1 VVRMLALVFDPSP
14 ARLPLAGALSRIRP
28 WLSLV
33 GPGPLSLR
41 EVEEGPRPGRDWVR
55 LEVLRTG
62 VCGSD
67 VKQAT
72 LQASS
77 DNPLSALI
85 SFPHVPGHE
94 IVAAVAESRADLG
107 WEQGLGVAVDPWL
120 GCVARGY
127 RNPCPACRAGFPPH
141 CARVLNG
148 GPWGS
153 GHGMHL
159 GTVRGLPGGFSQFIW
174 AHRSQ
179 IHPLPDGLALGVA
192 VLADPLAVALHA
204 VARAPDF
211 GGGAVLVI
219 GAGTIGLSLALAA
232 RTRWPQ
238 RRVFVTCAWDRQR
251 SLVAGLGAVP
261 LPSGPES
268 VVRAMSEISGAAL
281 ARPWRGGPWALGA
294 GTPLVLDSIG
304 APATMEL
311 ALRAL
316 EPGGTV
322 VTVGVGRP
330 ARAETTLTYYKE
342 ARILGSNGYGSSGP
356 GGPHLLDSAL
366 RLLTERADQVSSW
379 LTHLVPIRGW
389 REAFT
394 AAARPDRSGAI
405 KVTLSLREE

>member
-1 VVRMLALVFDPSP
+1 MLALVFDPSP
-14 ARLPLAGALSRIRP
+14 VRLPAAGVLSRVKPWLPLAA
-28 WLSLV
+28 
-33 GPGPLSLR
+33 PGPLSLR
-41 EVEEGPRPGRDWVR
+41 ELEETQRPGPDWTR

-94 IVAAVAESRADLG
+94 IVAAVAEPRPDLG
-107 WEQGLGVAVDPWL
+107 WGLGQAVAVDPWL
-120 GCVARGY
+120 GCAARGY
-127 RNPCPACRAGFPPH
+127 GNPCPACRAGFPPH
-141 CARVLNG
+141 CSRVLNG

-159 GTVRGLPGGFSQFIW
+159 GTVRGLPGGFAQFIF
-174 AHRSQ
+174 AHSSQ
-179 IHPLPDGLALGVA
+179 IHPLPDGLDQGVA

-204 VARAPDF
+204 VAQAPE
-211 GGGAVLVI
+211 GGDGPVLVI

-232 RTRWPQ
+232 TTRWPQ
-238 RRVFVTCAWDRQR
+238 RSVFVTCAWDLQR
-251 SLVAGLGAVP
+251 SLVADLGAQP
-261 LPSGPES
+261 LPAGAEA
-268 VVRAMSEISGAAL
+268 VVLEMAAVCGAAL
-281 ARPWRGGPWALGA
+281 ARPWRGGPWTLGA

-304 APATMEL
+304 TPATTQL
-311 ALRAL
+311 ALRVLA
-316 EPGGTV
+316 PGGTL

-342 ARILGSNGYGSSGP
+342 ARILGSNGYGIAHP

-366 RLLTERADQVSSW
+366 RLLTERADLVSSW
-379 LTHLVPIRGW
+379 LTHLAPIRGW
-389 REAFT
+389 REAFM

-405 KVTLSLREE
+405 KVSLSLRED